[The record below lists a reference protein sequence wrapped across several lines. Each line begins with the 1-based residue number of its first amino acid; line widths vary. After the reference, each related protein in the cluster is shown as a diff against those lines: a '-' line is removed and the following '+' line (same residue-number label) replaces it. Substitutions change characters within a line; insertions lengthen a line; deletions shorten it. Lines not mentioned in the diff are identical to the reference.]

1 MRVTFIGHASVLL
14 SFNSTHF
21 IFDPVFNDR
30 IVFLRRHIPP
40 GLPLE
45 ALPPLSGIF
54 ISHGHYDHFDRWTLK
69 RLSRSIPVVAAR
81 GLGIHLQKLGF
92 QDIRELS
99 PWQTTQLDSFK
110 ITATPA
116 KHSGKQPFFHEVSE
130 FVGFVIEN
138 EKTAYFAGDTAYFDG
153 FKEIGQ
159 RFKID
164 VALLPIGA
172 YKPRK
177 NLKKHMNP
185 PDALRAFKDLGA
197 RWMIP
202 IHWGTFHLGWEGI
215 NAPARWLARIL
226 EKEPQPVKI
235 LKAGEWAEF

>member
-1 MRVTFIGHASVLL
+1 MTFIGHASILL
-14 SFNSTHF
+14 SFNHTHLLL
-21 IFDPVFNDR
+21 DPVFNDR
-30 IVFLRRHIPP
+30 IVFLRRHTPP
-40 GLPLE
+40 GILLQE
-45 ALPPLSGIF
+45 LPPLFGIL

-69 RLSRSIPVVAAR
+69 HFLRTTPIVAAR
-81 GLGIHLQKLGF
+81 GLGIHLKKLGF
-92 QDIRELS
+92 KDIRELS
-99 PWQTTQLDSFK
+99 VWENTLLGPFK

-116 KHSGKQPFFHEVSE
+116 KHAGKQPFFFEASE

-138 EKTAYFAGDTAYFDG
+138 EKTVYFAGDTGYFEG
-153 FKEIGQ
+153 FRAIGE
-159 RFKID
+159 RFNID

-202 IHWGTFHLGWEGI
+202 IHWGTFHLGWEGL
-215 NAPARWLARIL
+215 NAPVQWLNRLL

-235 LKAGEWAEF
+235 LKPGEWAEF